1 MMIEKA
7 AMILRDN
14 RLMSLATTRADGW
27 PHCSM
32 VGFAEDGLDL
42 YFVVSRHSQ
51 KLTNI
56 ERDNRVAIVIGRD
69 VIDPRSISGLS
80 IAARAQEVED
90 AGQRARAVELLLDR
104 RPALR
109 QLAAPTPDHSAVMVA
124 RPALITILDF
134 SVSFGH
140 TETWSLNENG
150 KATKAEGTPNDW
162 GYGGELKPLH

>member
-1 MMIEKA
+1 MIDKA
-7 AMILRDN
+7 ATILRDN

-51 KLTNI
+51 KLANI

-69 VIDPRSISGLS
+69 VIDPRSIRGLS
-80 IAARAQEVED
+80 IAARAQEVD
-90 AGQRARAVELLLDR
+90 DPAQRRRAVELLLDR

-109 QLAAPTPDHSAVMVA
+109 QLEPPAPEHSAVMVA
-124 RPALITILDF
+124 RSQVVTILDY

-140 TETWSLNENG
+140 TETWTIDEDG
-150 KATKAEGTPNDW
+150 KAKPAEGTPNDW

>member
-1 MMIEKA
+1 MIDKA
-7 AMILRDN
+7 ATILRDN

-51 KLTNI
+51 KLANI

-69 VIDPRSISGLS
+69 VIDPRSIRGLS
-80 IAARAQEVED
+80 IAARAEEVD
-90 AGQRARAVELLLDR
+90 DPAQRRRAV
-104 RPALR
+104 LR
-109 QLAAPTPDHSAVMVA
+109 QLEPPAPEHSAVMVA
-124 RPALITILDF
+124 RSQVVTILDY

-140 TETWSLNENG
+140 TETWTIDEDG
-150 KATKAEGTPNDW
+150 KAKPAEGTPNDW

>member
-1 MMIEKA
+1 MIAKA
-7 AMILRDN
+7 STILRDN

-42 YFVVSRHSQ
+42 YFVVSRNSQ
-51 KLTNI
+51 KLANI
-56 ERDNRVAIVIGRD
+56 LRDNRVAIVIGRD

-80 IAARAQEVED
+80 IAARASEVED
-90 AGQRARAVELLLDR
+90 ATMRKKAVDLLLDR

-109 QLAAPTPDHSAVMVA
+109 QLAPPNPDHSVVMVA
-124 RPALITILDF
+124 RPQLVTILDY

-140 TETWSLNENG
+140 TETW
-150 KATKAEGTPNDW
+150 TIAEDGTAKLAEETPNDW

>member
-1 MMIEKA
+1 MIAKA
-7 AMILRDN
+7 ATILRDN

-51 KLTNI
+51 KLANI
-56 ERDNRVAIVIGRD
+56 QRDNRVAIVIGRD

-90 AGQRARAVELLLDR
+90 PAERNKAVKLLLDR

-109 QLAAPTPDHSAVMVA
+109 ELAPPTPDHSAVMVA
-124 RPALITILDF
+124 KPEVVTILDY

-140 TETWSLNENG
+140 TETWTVDEDG

>member
-1 MMIEKA
+1 MIAKA
-7 AMILRDN
+7 ATILRDN
-14 RLMSLATTRADGW
+14 RLMSIATTRADGW

-42 YFVVSRHSQ
+42 YFVVSRNSQ
-51 KLTNI
+51 KLANI
-56 ERDNRVAIVIGRD
+56 LRDNRVAIVIGRD

-80 IAARAQEVED
+80 IAARASEVEN
-90 AGQRARAVELLLDR
+90 AAMRKKAVDLLLDR

-109 QLAAPTPDHSAVMVA
+109 QLAPPNPDHSAVMVA
-124 RPALITILDF
+124 QPQQVTILDY

-140 TETWSLNENG
+140 TEIWTIAEDG
-150 KATKAEGTPNDW
+150 KAKLAEGTPNDW